1 MSDFDIEMAGQVL
14 RPIRR
19 APGYYVSTDGRVY
32 DHNLKEVQ
40 YKRNASGERFVS
52 LIVGHTRLV
61 VSVVY
66 RLVLEAFRPTYDPGT
81 YYVRRDGD
89 KNNDS
94 VNNFQDAYS
103 ASRRVAKWRNRDGKV
118 VVNR

>member
-19 APGYYVSTDGRVY
+19 APRYYVSTDGRVY

-40 YKRNASGERFVS
+40 YKRNASGERVVS
-52 LIVGHTRLV
+52 LLVGHTRLTG
-61 VSVVY
+61 SVVY

-89 KNNDS
+89 KNNDA
-94 VNNFQDAYS
+94 VNNFQDAFS

>member
-1 MSDFDIEMAGQVL
+1 MSDFDTEMVSPVL

-19 APGYYVSTDGRVY
+19 APRYYVSADGRVY

-40 YKRNASGERFVS
+40 YKRNASGERVVF
-52 LIVGHTRLV
+52 LRVGHIRLTG
-61 VSVVY
+61 SVVY

-89 KNNDS
+89 KNNDA

-103 ASRRVAKWRNRDGKV
+103 ASRRVAKWRNQDGKV